1 MHPLLVIGKNIM
13 TNYFDPQI
21 FKLEK
26 MVTRISLTELH
37 EATGNFNTGNV
48 IGLGK
53 FRMMYKGV
61 LPNGWPHAIKGLHDS
76 KSFEKQYVYELLALG
91 ILKHNNI
98 VPLLGYCRERKE
110 KLLVYKYISN
120 GSLYDWLHV
129 AKGRTKIFEWLLR
142 IIIAIGIARSLAW
155 LHHDCNFRV
164 VHLNLSSNSVL
175 LDHNFEPKILN
186 FGESIILKFWRG
198 NVLEPK
204 RQ

>member
-13 TNYFDPQI
+13 TDYFDPQI

-37 EATGNFNTGNV
+37 EATGNLNTGNV

-76 KSFEKQYVYELLALG
+76 KSFEKQYVSELLALG

-120 GSLYDWLHV
+120 GSLYDWLHA
-129 AKGRTKIFEWLLR
+129 AKGRTKIFEWPSR
-142 IIIAIGIARSLAW
+142 IKIDIGIARGLAW

-175 LDHNFEPKILN
+175 LDHNFEPKKSN
-186 FGESIILKFWRG
+186 FGESIISKVWRG
-198 NVLEPK
+198 NVPEPK